1 MLSKKI
7 LNISL
12 ICGLLCSI
20 FLSLANF
27 NVSCDGLRSNLL
39 RLHIIANSDSEQ
51 DQQLKLEIR
60 DAILENSYELF
71 EKALNTNEAIHEAEC
86 AIPRLEEIA
95 NNVIKENG
103 FSYKAVATV
112 GDSYF
117 ETREYENFTLPAGTY
132 KSLII
137 TVGEGKG
144 KNWWCVLFPTI
155 CLPSAGENSIASV
168 AGEDCAQIAENPQKF
183 IMRFKAVE
191 IYEDIKKHLKER

>member
-155 CLPSAGENSIASV
+155 CLPSASENSIASV